1 MSTRTRPA
9 NGAAA
14 LAEMRE
20 FAGFGKG
27 TQRYI
32 RRALDIGLGQVRTE
46 GAASAG
52 NIFGGNIGVT
62 IGVDGAAI
70 IDDYAHNPFKIA
82 AALRASTRNVA

>member
-32 RRALDIGLGQVRTE
+32 RRSLDIGLGRRDADRQDE
-46 GAASAG
+46 
-52 NIFGGNIGVT
+52 
-62 IGVDGAAI
+62 
-70 IDDYAHNPFKIA
+70 KE
-82 AALRASTRNVA
+82 